1 MNVTPDGKIL
11 MPRRGEL
18 ADGSVVTGYFPE
30 DAFAVARQQPWTLH
44 HVIGRA
50 EDVQNLKTGLGE
62 RFAELD
68 EIVLAGTGHRIGWV
82 LE

>member
-1 MNVTPDGKIL
+1 MSVDTDGRIF

-18 ADGSVVTGYFPE
+18 SDGPVVTGYFPQDPFE
-30 DAFAVARQQPWTLH
+30 VARTHPWTLH
-44 HVIGRA
+44 GVAWPEEI
-50 EDVQNLKTGLGE
+50 QKLKTGLGD

-68 EIVLAGTGHRIGWV
+68 AIVLAGTGHRIGWI